1 MKGFEPVN
9 QENFE
14 TTVLGSEKPY
24 LVEFGATWCA
34 PCKRLEPDL
43 EKLAE
48 NMGSRMSM
56 GKIDVDES
64 PDLAVKFTVMS
75 VPTVILFVAGEPK
88 ARITGYQPLHKLEKI
103 LEENIP

>member
-9 QENFE
+9 QENFNAS
-14 TTVLGSEKPY
+14 VLGSKKPY

-48 NMGSRMSM
+48 NMGERMAM

-64 PDLAVKFTVMS
+64 PDLAVQFTVMS
-75 VPTVILFVAGEPK
+75 VPTVILFVDGEPK
-88 ARITGYQPLHKLEKI
+88 ARLTGYQPLRKLES
-103 LEENIP
+103 LVEENMP